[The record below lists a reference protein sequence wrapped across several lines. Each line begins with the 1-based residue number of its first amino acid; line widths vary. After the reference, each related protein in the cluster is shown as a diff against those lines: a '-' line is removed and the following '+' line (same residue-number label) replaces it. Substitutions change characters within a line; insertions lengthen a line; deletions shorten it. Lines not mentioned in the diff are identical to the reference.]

1 MDVSTGRQPPPR
13 APDPSDPA
21 ALPQIQN
28 YKFKNHMTKS
38 PACQPPK
45 LLQRKA
51 QLRRQILLVVL
62 VGETSLC
69 SSAKRHS
76 MDDAIVLSMAFYE
89 VFFHNFNSKK
99 RTFVFKFSTTTRE
112 LSACPRLQHLK
123 LQREFKTGKNCFRKQ
138 TNGNL

>member
-1 MDVSTGRQPPPR
+1 MGVSTCRQPPSRP
-13 APDPSDPA
+13 PDPSEPA

-28 YKFKNHMTKS
+28 YKFERSHNK
-38 PACQPPK
+38 
-45 LLQRKA
+45 
-51 QLRRQILLVVL
+51 I
-62 VGETSLC
+62 TSLPAPKT
-69 SSAKRHS
+69 SATKGSTWETYRSRDIWISRHHS